1 MSLIIH
7 HNLGVIRVARMPI
20 GNGKRLIV
28 SDDSQFAQIAP
39 SFKRVAS
46 RLTSAALACMQQLLV
61 ECGSTHPKCAAV

>member
-20 GNGKRLIV
+20 GNG
-28 SDDSQFAQIAP
+28 QFAQIAP